1 MGHEVQKHRKHESYD
16 SYEEN
21 DEIDLYE
28 LIAILVKNR
37 VTIIVTAILIT
48 ALSLGAA
55 LYVRAKTFDK
65 YGITVNVNYDI
76 ENDFFLKK
84 TGIIPNRLELQN
96 LLKDDEVVIELFK
109 NNKLKEIYLKN
120 VTKKQDDISVMRKF
134 LQKRIN
140 IIGEPK
146 EKGKELLK
154 ENLTLEFD
162 FLEDKNLSVEI
173 GEILFK
179 IYNDKMLN
187 SIYQK
192 IDEKY
197 GFVFKERE
205 KYRTELDSVE
215 LKLKKVMTEEFGNNY
230 ENIDT
235 DQVLKLKYPKEYSNL
250 QLLISNY
257 DKYNEELNGLDG
269 FKNEK
274 DQKTVLIKTSSYYLI
289 EVQSKAKMILAVGV
303 FLGIALGV
311 VLAFLKEFI
320 EGYKKR

>member
-1 MGHEVQKHRKHESYD
+1 MMSHEIQKHKKHESYD
-16 SYEEN
+16 SYEE

-37 VTIIVTAILIT
+37 VTILATAILIT

-55 LYVRAKTFDK
+55 LYIRAKTYDK

-76 ENDFFLKK
+76 GNDFFLKK

-120 VTKKQDDISVMRKF
+120 ATKKQDDISVMRKF

-173 GEILFK
+173 GEALFK

-215 LKLKKVMTEEFGNNY
+215 LKLKKLMTEEFGNNY
-230 ENIDT
+230 GNIDT

-250 QLLISNY
+250 KLLISNY

-289 EVQSKAKMILAVGV
+289 EVQSKAKIILAVGIV
-303 FLGIALGV
+303 LGIALGV

>member
-1 MGHEVQKHRKHESYD
+1 MMSHEIQKHRKHESYD

-37 VTIIVTAILIT
+37 VTIIITAILIT

-76 ENDFFLKK
+76 GNDFFLKK

-146 EKGKELLK
+146 EKELLK

-205 KYRTELDSVE
+205 KYRAELDSVE

-230 ENIDT
+230 ENINT

-257 DKYNEELNGLDG
+257 DKYNEELSGLDG